1 MVMKV
6 AYVLNSTDPL
16 GGASKSFM
24 SLLKGVIQ
32 QGHQAVVVLPDNG
45 GLKSEI
51 ESLGVETVVLNY
63 RPNTYPY
70 EDGLKDYFLWIPRLI
85 ARRYVNYKAYKQLS
99 MMLGDVD
106 IVHTN
111 VSVIDIG
118 RRAAKRCGKPHVY
131 HFREYG
137 DLDFSFRYYPT
148 KSLFMRT
155 VDHSICITKDI
166 QKYHGLSDS
175 ATSEVIYNGICHYS
189 DTMPTPDDNRQNYIL
204 FASRI
209 EPTKG
214 LEQLIEAYGKS
225 GINTPLWI
233 AGSALRESYLA
244 RIRKDV
250 SRRNLEEKVI
260 FLGPRDDMAQLMRN
274 ARCVIVPSE
283 FEAFGRVMAEAMFQG
298 CLVVGRDTGGTHE
311 QFENGLEYT
320 GAEIGLRYNTTE
332 ELAQL
337 LARMMTTDDKEMR
350 SRGFQSVNHFY
361 SIESNVRGIIRF
373 YKKILS

>member
-1 MVMKV
+1 MKI

-24 SLLKGVIQ
+24 SLLKGVVQ
-32 QGHQAVVVLPDNG
+32 QGHHAVVVLPDDG
-45 GLKSEI
+45 KLKNNI
-51 ESLGVETVVLNY
+51 ESLGVETIVLSY

-70 EDGLKDYFLWIPRLI
+70 EDGLKDYCLWIPRLI
-85 ARRYVNYKAYKQLS
+85 ARRYVNYRAYKQLAK
-99 MMLGDVD
+99 MLADVD

-118 RRAAKRCGKPHVY
+118 QRAAKRCGKPHVY

-137 DLDFSFRYYPT
+137 DLDFSFRYFPT

-166 QKYHGLSDS
+166 QKHHGLSDS
-175 ATSEVIYNGICHYS
+175 ATSAVIYNGICHYS
-189 DTMPTPDDNRQNYIL
+189 DVMPTPDNNHPDYLL

-209 EPTKG
+209 EPAKG
-214 LEQLIEAYGKS
+214 LEQLIDAYGRS
-225 GINTPLWI
+225 GIDTPLWI
-233 AGSALRESYLA
+233 AGATLKENYLVK
-244 RIRKDV
+244 IRNEI
-250 SRRNLEEKVI
+250 SSRNLEDSI
-260 FLGPRDDMAQLMRN
+260 RFLGPREDMAQLMRN

-298 CLVVGRDTGGTHE
+298 CLVIGHDTGGTHE
-311 QFENGLEYT
+311 QFDNGLEYT
-320 GAEIGLRYNTTE
+320 GAEIGLRYKTTD
-332 ELAQL
+332 ELARL
-337 LARMMTTDDKEMR
+337 LTQIITTDNEEMR
-350 SRGFQSVNHFY
+350 RRGFQSVNHFY
-361 SIESNVRGIIRF
+361 SIESNVQSIINL